1 MASPGFI
8 TVKARRLADGVDFAG
23 AGQKV
28 KCVTQACAS
37 SHVAPYLC
45 RIAEVH
51 TDGRHAG

>member
-37 SHVAPYLC
+37 SSVEP
-45 RIAEVH
+45 
-51 TDGRHAG
+51 